1 MPALSQWASTL
12 RFRRPIR
19 PLGVFTLVPL
29 GNLAQSYDRPRA
41 SLPMEFSTGMYLLMK
56 PPPRS
61 GAAARRPRAGLAGF
75 LMVLAFVLLG
85 AVSARADPDSAGLLE
100 ALARYRIMAQEGGW
114 PLVPGKD
121 EVLIDGDDVRLPIL
135 LRRLEMTGDLPL
147 GAIDSAAVHAA
158 VRGFQRRHGLEVD
171 GRIGAKTLQALNVP
185 VQRRIEQIE
194 VNLERWR
201 LTAYDPSG
209 VHMVV
214 NVADATLDLFD
225 GGVRVMRSRVI
236 VGDAKHPTPV
246 FTSAGI
252 AVTFNPAWNV
262 PSSIARLEILPRL
275 KRDRAYLAAND
286 MVLRDRDTGDIV
298 GGDIDWPAMAV
309 DRFPYRLQQRPGPK
323 NALGLFKLEMPNIY
337 DVYLHDTPA
346 RQLFNRP
353 ARFFSHGCIRVEA
366 IDQIVRYLLR
376 DPVRWSAERMADITQ
391 TGLTTRVS
399 LPAPVRIYIEYWTA
413 FIGPDGTL
421 NFRNDVYGR
430 DQPYLAALAAQ
441 AIAVPA
447 DAPPVSLG
455 P

>member
-1 MPALSQWASTL
+1 M
-12 RFRRPIR
+12 
-19 PLGVFTLVPL
+19 
-29 GNLAQSYDRPRA
+29 
-41 SLPMEFSTGMYLLMK
+41 M
-56 PPPRS
+56 PPPTS
-61 GAAARRPRAGLAGF
+61 GAAARRPRAGMAGF
-75 LMVLAFVLLG
+75 LLVLAFVLSG
-85 AVSARADPDSAGLLE
+85 TVSARADPDSAGLLE
-100 ALARYRIMAQEGGW
+100 ALARYRVLAQEGGW

-121 EVLIDGDDVRLPIL
+121 EVVVDSEDVRLPIL
-135 LRRLEMTGDLPL
+135 RRHLELTGDLPP
-147 GAIDSAAVHAA
+147 GEVDPAVVHAA
-158 VRGFQRRHGLEVD
+158 VRGFQRRHGLEDD
-171 GRIGAKTLQALNVP
+171 GRVGAKTLQALNVP
-185 VQRRIEQIE
+185 VQQRIHQIE
-194 VNLERWR
+194 LNLERWR
-201 LTAYDPSG
+201 LATYDPSG

-225 GGVRVMRSRVI
+225 GGLRVLRSRVI
-236 VGDAKHPTPV
+236 VGDAKHQTPV
-246 FTSAGI
+246 FTTAGI

-286 MVLRDRDTGDIV
+286 MVLRDRDTGDAID
-298 GGDIDWPAMAV
+298 GDIDWPAMAI

-323 NALGLFKLEMPNIY
+323 NALGLLKLEMPNIY

-366 IDQIVRYLLR
+366 INEIVRYVLR
-376 DPVRWSAERMADITQ
+376 DPLRWSAERMADITQ

-399 LPAPVRIYIEYWTA
+399 LPAPVRIYVEYWTA

-430 DQPYLAALAAQ
+430 DRPYVAALAAR
-441 AIAVPA
+441 AIPLPA
-447 DAPPVSLG
+447 EAPPVSLG